1 MTLSFNLAG
10 QLKVGD
16 KVNVERAMA
25 AHTRF
30 GGHMVQVSVP
40 PPSII
45 RSSPIKP
52 PHRLCTNHLVLSY
65 SPFFFSIKSIDNPY
79 S

>member
-1 MTLSFNLAG
+1 MKIGIAG

-30 GGHMVQVSVP
+30 GGHMVQVSIPFEFPVFSDQP
-40 PPSII
+40 PAST
-45 RSSPIKP
+45 
-52 PHRLCTNHLVLSY
+52 LY
-65 SPFFFSIKSIDNPY
+65 
-79 S
+79 

>member
-1 MTLSFNLAG
+1 VLIGMKIGIAG

-30 GGHMVQVSVP
+30 GGHMVQVSIP
-40 PPSII
+40 Q
-45 RSSPIKP
+45 RSSGLLRSTA
-52 PHRLCTNHLVLSY
+52 H
-65 SPFFFSIKSIDNPY
+65 ID
-79 S
+79 

>member
-1 MTLSFNLAG
+1 MKIGIAG

-30 GGHMVQVSVP
+30 GGHMVQVSIP
-40 PPSII
+40 Y
-45 RSSPIKP
+45 RLSP
-52 PHRLCTNHLVLSY
+52 V
-65 SPFFFSIKSIDNPY
+65 FSDQTATSTLY
-79 S
+79 